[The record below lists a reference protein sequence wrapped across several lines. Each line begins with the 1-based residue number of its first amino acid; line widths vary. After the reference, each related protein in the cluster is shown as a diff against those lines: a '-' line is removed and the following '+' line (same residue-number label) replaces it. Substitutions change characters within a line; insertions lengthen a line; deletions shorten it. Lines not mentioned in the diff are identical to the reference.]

1 MKQRPTPKR
10 ADTTTRPAPPP
21 APQGTLHLAASMT
34 RTTLW
39 ATAFYI
45 TLYIALGAALGT
57 IIGLWL
63 TTT

>member
-1 MKQRPTPKR
+1 
-10 ADTTTRPAPPP
+10 
-21 APQGTLHLAASMT
+21 MT